1 MRGVVI
7 YLFIF
12 FCKMTIRLSVEFGN
26 RISYSSKQLLVS
38 EVAIQL
44 PINRKK
50 TQHAI
55 NYNCFIERTLL
66 WVYKMQCKTS
76 NLVVK
81 YNNNIFYKVASSNRL
96 FNRYLCV
103 NVVLSYRTIQRPGK
117 QKNRKSSL
125 S

>member
-7 YLFIF
+7 YLLIF

-50 TQHAI
+50 HS
-55 NYNCFIERTLL
+55 TL
-66 WVYKMQCKTS
+66 
-76 NLVVK
+76 
-81 YNNNIFYKVASSNRL
+81 
-96 FNRYLCV
+96 
-103 NVVLSYRTIQRPGK
+103 
-117 QKNRKSSL
+117 
-125 S
+125 